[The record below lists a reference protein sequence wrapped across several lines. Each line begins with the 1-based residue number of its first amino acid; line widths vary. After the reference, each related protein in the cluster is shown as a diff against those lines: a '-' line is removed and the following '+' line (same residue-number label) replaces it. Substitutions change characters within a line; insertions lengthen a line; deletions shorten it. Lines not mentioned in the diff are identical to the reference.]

1 MAFLEIYSDCTT
13 CHRRNCKLPLPDFR
27 EAFLDTAQPCLVR
40 TEFSWGPTVSDTN
53 FPCYQLAL
61 CIRNNRSPFPDE
73 CSVPHRALPVH

>member
-13 CHRRNCKLPLPDFR
+13 CHGRNCKLPLPVFR
-27 EAFLDTAQPCLVR
+27 EAFLDTALPCLAW